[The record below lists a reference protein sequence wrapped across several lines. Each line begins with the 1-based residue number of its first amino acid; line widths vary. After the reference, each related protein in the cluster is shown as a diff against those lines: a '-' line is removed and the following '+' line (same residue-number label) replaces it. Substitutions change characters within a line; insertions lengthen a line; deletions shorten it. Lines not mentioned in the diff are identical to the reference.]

1 MASTVPAVKAALLTL
16 LQARP
21 ALSSVLVSWSG
32 PTRDED
38 FTTATGAVEM
48 VFLGDA
54 NSDETW
60 QDLSPQLRRTE
71 TYRLGVTVYAER
83 WGDDPQATEQRVY
96 ALWDEVTD
104 TLRDDIAPGGAGTL
118 RAAGLLDYGQITF
131 RQTTAPAAGDKWGA
145 RLDGQISF
153 RARNV

>member
-1 MASTVPAVKAALLTL
+1 MPSTVPAVKAALLTL

-21 ALSSVLVSWSG
+21 GLANVLVSWSG
-32 PTRDED
+32 PTKDED
-38 FTTATGAVEM
+38 FSSPNGDVEM
-48 VFLGDA
+48 VFYGDA

-60 QDLSPQLRRTE
+60 QDISPQMNRTE
-71 TYRLGVTVYAER
+71 NYRLGVTVYAER
-83 WGDDPQATEQRVY
+83 WGDDPQTTEARVY

-104 TLRDDIAPGGAGTL
+104 TIRDDRAPGGAQAL
-118 RAAGLLDYGQITF
+118 RTAGMFDYGQITF

-145 RLDGQISF
+145 RLDGQIQF

>member
-1 MASTVPAVKAALLTL
+1 MPSTVPAVKAALLTL

-21 ALSSVLVSWSG
+21 GLANVLVSWSG
-32 PTRDED
+32 PTKDED
-38 FTTATGAVEM
+38 FSSPNGDVEM
-48 VFLGDA
+48 VFYGDA

-71 TYRLGVTVYAER
+71 TYRLGVTVYVER
-83 WGDDPQATEQRVY
+83 WGDDPQSTEQRVY

-104 TLRDDIAPGGAGTL
+104 TLRDDVAPGGAGSL
-118 RAAGLLDYGQITF
+118 RTAGLLDYGQITF
-131 RQTTAPAAGDKWGA
+131 RQTTAPAAGDKWGS
-145 RLDGQISF
+145 RLDGQVQF